1 PMSTL
6 LRSRRSLCRDP
17 CSRSSDLGVHD
28 GPIFAFTMGRNP
40 QPRHD
45 RRGTPLRD
53 WRAEGLSRAAGEGS
67 GDPPTWAHV
76 GWSSAR
82 ATSTSGATRFFG
94 TGCRFERL
102 LQLLAPPRVRD
113 VGE

>member
-1 PMSTL
+1 
-6 LRSRRSLCRDP
+6 
-17 CSRSSDLGVHD
+17 
-28 GPIFAFTMGRNP
+28 MGRNP

-102 LQLLAPPRVRD
+102 LQLLAATRVRD
-113 VGE
+113 GGEHDPRGPCSRLFFPPAVGAAWPAEPSL